1 MKKKQSLSSLV
12 LAYFES
18 RPFAELEHDDWV
30 DEIMAQYE
38 KIHGRVP
45 RDPWRAARKL
55 HQDGYLRKVRNG
67 VYMYDPNLVFDAKLE
82 EFTAQQKQTILA
94 RDEYKCVYCGK
105 GRAEGYEL
113 HVDHIKARDRGGRAI
128 IDNGQTLCSQHNF
141 LKKNLNATETGKR
154 LFMRLYNLAVREDN
168 DLLMAFS
175 AEVLEVFEKYDING
189 QIEWKR

>member
-1 MKKKQSLSSLV
+1 
-12 LAYFES
+12 
-18 RPFAELEHDDWV
+18 
-30 DEIMAQYE
+30 MAQYE
-38 KIHGRVP
+38 EIHGRVP

-67 VYMYDPNLVFDAKLE
+67 VYMYDPNLVFEAKLE
-82 EFTAQQKQTILA
+82 TFTPQQRQAILE
-94 RDEYKCVYCGK
+94 RDKYTCVRCGK
-105 GRAEGYEL
+105 GAAEGYEL

-141 LKKNLNATETGKR
+141 LKKNLNATESGKR
-154 LFMRLYNLAVREDN
+154 MFMRLYVLAKREGEKH
-168 DLLMAFS
+168 LQEFA